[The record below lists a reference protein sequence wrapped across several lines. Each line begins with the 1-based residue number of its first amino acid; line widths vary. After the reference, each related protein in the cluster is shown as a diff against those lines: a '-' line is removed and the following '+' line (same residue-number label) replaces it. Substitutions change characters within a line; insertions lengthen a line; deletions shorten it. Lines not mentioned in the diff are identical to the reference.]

1 MGRAGAHGRRFPEGG
16 TDMPK
21 ELKTPIGKIVIAED
35 VIATVAGTAAME
47 CYGVVGMASRRQVK
61 DSLTELFGRDNPG
74 RGVEVHIREDQ
85 TVIDLYIIVS
95 YGTRISE
102 VAQNVMQRVRY
113 ALENVLGVTPDWVNV
128 FVQGVRVQEG

>member
-1 MGRAGAHGRRFPEGG
+1 
-16 TDMPK
+16 MPK